1 MASLTHVCMWSNK
14 GWKRIT
20 ASEAARMHPGGTVS
34 AHSGLFMCELCGQYV
49 LLTDGVVQVRH
60 FRHSSA
66 EKSKNC
72 PERTFGPGVVVS
84 YNAGEHELPIRIC
97 NIKNNSFDFELGFIQ
112 VPFRLHTNQ
121 LKIEI
126 KNSQIRGRSL
136 IYTKERFSPKGIT
149 YLSIGGVPSEQ
160 YYLNITGTTE
170 EIYKF
175 WPKSVQGI
183 DPSGT
188 VFDAVSGKKLVY
200 DADVIVGKKYYLL
213 RRGIVLNYRRS
224 HVTIKEILRKSISW
238 EIWSL
243 FEVSANDYNAEA
255 AKFFL
260 DYHCRLTETPVSI
273 QTVWPVYVE
282 NPYIIKHNKKSVV
295 MHLTGNATTAKSFPD
310 TLMKRF
316 ICDQGIVIE
325 INCNSRQQLISAGRT
340 KALQYT
346 YFWKEPLNMSTVK
359 PKAVITDLHD
369 SPIEGKQYDKVPD
382 KGILRFTVQ
391 YDGTLNVRKKGK
403 LINRRK
409 LLANTP
415 LEIDGI
421 VMDMELEVRIGLDSV
436 WKASFIQK
444 IKIKEN
450 ANDEEIII
458 LSRLQSYRGSM
469 IAAPHTLRNLYEKLN
484 AYPKIQKWLYQ
495 CIRSG
500 SMNEQAYRYL
510 KSLVITQN
518 TRGMAREEISN
529 D

>member
-1 MASLTHVCMWSNK
+1 
-14 GWKRIT
+14 
-20 ASEAARMHPGGTVS
+20 
-34 AHSGLFMCELCGQYV
+34 
-49 LLTDGVVQVRH
+49 
-60 FRHSSA
+60 
-66 EKSKNC
+66 
-72 PERTFGPGVVVS
+72 
-84 YNAGEHELPIRIC
+84 
-97 NIKNNSFDFELGFIQ
+97 
-112 VPFRLHTNQ
+112 
-121 LKIEI
+121 
-126 KNSQIRGRSL
+126 
-136 IYTKERFSPKGIT
+136 
-149 YLSIGGVPSEQ
+149 
-160 YYLNITGTTE
+160 
-170 EIYKF
+170 
-175 WPKSVQGI
+175 
-183 DPSGT
+183 
-188 VFDAVSGKKLVY
+188 
-200 DADVIVGKKYYLL
+200 
-213 RRGIVLNYRRS
+213 
-224 HVTIKEILRKSISW
+224 
-238 EIWSL
+238 
-243 FEVSANDYNAEA
+243 
-255 AKFFL
+255 
-260 DYHCRLTETPVSI
+260 
-273 QTVWPVYVE
+273 
-282 NPYIIKHNKKSVV
+282 
-295 MHLTGNATTAKSFPD
+295 
-310 TLMKRF
+310 
-316 ICDQGIVIE
+316 
-325 INCNSRQQLISAGRT
+325 
-340 KALQYT
+340 
-346 YFWKEPLNMSTVK
+346 MSTVK

-444 IKIKEN
+444 IKEI

-469 IAAPHTLRNLYEKLN
+469 IAAPHTLRNMYEKLN